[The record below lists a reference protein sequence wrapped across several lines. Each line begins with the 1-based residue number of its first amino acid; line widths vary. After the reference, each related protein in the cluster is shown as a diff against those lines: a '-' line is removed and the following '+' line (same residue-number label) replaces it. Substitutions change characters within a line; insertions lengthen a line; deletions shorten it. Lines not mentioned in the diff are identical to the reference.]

1 MSGFLLDTNIPS
13 ELTRQ
18 KSAPQVERWLDEAN
32 DEELYFSVISLGEIL
47 KGITVLPLSKRRDG
61 LQEWLDG
68 RLRPWFEGR
77 LLSVTAQIAE
87 RWGVLSGECRLQG
100 KQVKVADGLI
110 VATALHHKLTIVTR
124 NVKDFDGLGAA
135 VLNPWDAEPEPGETG
150 NGAPDNPA

>member
-135 VLNPWDAEPEPGETG
+135 VLNPWDAEPEPGGTG

>member
-18 KSAPQVERWLDEAN
+18 KSAPQVERWLDQAD
-32 DEELYFSVISLGEIL
+32 DEGLHFSVISLGEIL
-47 KGITVLPLSKRRDG
+47 RGISVLPASKRRDG

-68 RLRPWFEGR
+68 TLRPWFNGR
-77 LLSVTAQIAE
+77 ILPVTAAIAE

-100 KQVKVADGLI
+100 KQVTVADGLI

-124 NVKDFDGLGAA
+124 NVKDFADLGAK
-135 VLNPWDAEPEPGETG
+135 VLNPWDA
-150 NGAPDNPA
+150 A